1 MRVWLLYKEIFTNS
15 FCHVFVSEKRII
27 DMEYHLPFL
36 CFSVDDIL
44 LLLSC
49 MLTQQRII
57 FLGSDYSLLTPVMEV
72 CKLSMAGVI

>member
-1 MRVWLLYKEIFTNS
+1 MHIKMFAFNPTFWFSI
-15 FCHVFVSEKRII
+15 SEKRII

-49 MLTQQRII
+49 ILTQQRII
-57 FLGSDYSLLTPVMEV
+57 FLASDYSLLTPVTEV
-72 CKLSMAGVI
+72 RFGTN

>member
-1 MRVWLLYKEIFTNS
+1 MKQCVAMICAYELKSHCFSI
-15 FCHVFVSEKRII
+15 VVSEKRII

-49 MLTQQRII
+49 ILTQQRII
-57 FLGSDYSLLTPVMEV
+57 FLASNYSLLVPITEV
-72 CKLSMAGVI
+72 QYV